1 MQTASGLKK
10 AKVPKVHLVA
20 LFFGLRRKEKET
32 VRRVPGLAAFF
43 WRFLTNVM
51 PRWRAAHFNAHCYCH
66 AHSSVHSVG
75 EGGGRKRQRQR
86 RRKGAWATAEPP

>member
-43 WRFLTNVM
+43 LALFDK
-51 PRWRAAHFNAHCYCH
+51 CH
-66 AHSSVHSVG
+66 ASLARCSL
-75 EGGGRKRQRQR
+75 
-86 RRKGAWATAEPP
+86 